1 MTLRDRLTEEMKAAM
16 KARDDLRLSAIR
28 MIRAAASNREIEL
41 KRELGD
47 PEIQEI
53 IATLVKQRREA
64 IRLFQEGGRQD
75 LVAKEERELAIL
87 LGFLPQQLN
96 REEVQALVVQA
107 IAASGA
113 QGAKDL
119 GSVMKLVMP
128 QVAGR
133 ADGKLVNEV
142 VRKLLP

>member
-1 MTLRDRLTEEMKAAM
+1 MTLRNRLTEEMKAAL

-75 LVAKEERELAIL
+75 LVTKEERELAIL

-96 REEVQALVVQA
+96 REEVRALVVQA

-113 QGAKDL
+113 QGSKDL

-142 VRKLLP
+142 VRELLP